1 MQSNKYTLS
10 NFRNIPISTN
20 EEISKLQFDSE
31 DVLIREEDIRVR
43 RTNLDKAISLARSE
57 KFSTSIIVKAAQNL
71 FRIESTVLS
80 IDNGFV
86 VTKSGLKIPLNC
98 IYSADFHSN

>member
-1 MQSNKYTLS
+1 MSNNKYTLS
-10 NFRNIPISTN
+10 NFRDIPISTN
-20 EEISKLQFDSE
+20 EEISRIQFGSE

-57 KFSTSIIVKAAQNL
+57 KFSTSIIVKAAQDL
-71 FRIESTVLS
+71 FRIESPVLS
-80 IDNGFV
+80 IEKGFV
-86 VTKSGLKIPLNC
+86 YTKNGLKIPLTC